1 MSEYTL
7 EIRVHSFLQLDKLL
21 INLILTFDE
30 FPLLGQRR
38 SFREHLSDLPML
50 TRRMIQYFST
60 YDGIAFFMNARI
72 VPYVL
77 MTIVYA
83 LIPFDMVPG
92 KWD

>member
-1 MSEYTL
+1 
-7 EIRVHSFLQLDKLL
+7 
-21 INLILTFDE
+21 
-30 FPLLGQRR
+30 
-38 SFREHLSDLPML
+38 ML

-83 LIPFDMVPG
+83 LSPFDMVPG